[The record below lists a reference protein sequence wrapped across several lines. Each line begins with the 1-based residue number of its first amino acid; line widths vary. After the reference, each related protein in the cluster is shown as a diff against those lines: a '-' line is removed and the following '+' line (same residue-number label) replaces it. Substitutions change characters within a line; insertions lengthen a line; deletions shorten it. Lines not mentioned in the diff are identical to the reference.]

1 MILIVTLLQEDLYMT
16 NQPPI
21 QLFAKA
27 IKRLRTSRNLSRNAF
42 AKECGCSPNSVR
54 SWEEETASPSLD
66 HIWAISEAMGVSFD
80 VVLGKDTTD
89 EYVRLTGLTSKEQIL
104 IRELIQILRNAHN

>member
-1 MILIVTLLQEDLYMT
+1 MPKV
-16 NQPPI
+16 PPT

-27 IKRLRTSRNLSRNAF
+27 ITRLRTNRNLSRNAF

-66 HIWAISEAMGVSFD
+66 HIWSISEAMGVSFD
-80 VVLGKDTTD
+80 VVLGKEGKD
-89 EYVRLTGLTSKEQIL
+89 EHICLTGLKSDEQNT
-104 IRELIQILRNAHN
+104 IRQLVQIIRNAHK